1 MLTSTTLQTPFSG
14 GRALRSWSAA
24 SRPVLNLNLLANARS
39 VIPTALTG
47 ALIVALDQIV
57 KVLLTSYLESQAGY
71 QIWIVEPVV
80 KLRLVHNSGF
90 VFGLFADSVP
100 TWLVSPVVLVAIGAI
115 LLVFTRQI
123 ESPGLATRI
132 VFGLIF
138 GGAIGN
144 LIDRFRFG
152 YVVDY
157 VDFGWWPVFNI
168 ADAAINISIVAFV
181 VLLLLGRVE
190 KRPAAPS
197 PFME

>member
-24 SRPVLNLNLLANARS
+24 SRPVFNLNLLANARS

-57 KVLLTSYLESQAGY
+57 KALLTSYLESQAGY

-100 TWLVSPVVLVAIGAI
+100 AWLVSPVVLVAIGAI

-168 ADAAINISIVAFV
+168 ADAVINISIVAFV